1 MLYYSLEQQIASV
14 SQIKKETVI
23 FMSIKLPY
31 KILSGLAAV
40 IMVTCLCFYSEHQ
53 LKATIAGKSAEGIAV
68 PVIMYHH
75 ILEQSNR
82 WGAYVISPKQFQSD
96 LKFLKEQGYTAVS
109 GQQLID
115 YTEHNTPLPE
125 KPVLITFDDGY
136 ESNYTKSLPILEKYK
151 VPALFFMV
159 SDYINA
165 DGYLSA
171 EQLAELGK
179 NPYIT
184 IGSHTDK
191 IHNLSP
197 EEANHLYMSRYM
209 TDSVINDISTSM
221 SKLEAVCGKPV
232 RYLSYPYGIYSQ
244 ATDILLKQKYNGLIT
259 FCSREEK
266 ETLPCGFVAPLGR
279 FNRSLSFQFK

>member
-1 MLYYSLEQQIASV
+1 MLISVALVISSSASAMP
-14 SQIKKETVI
+14 IFDRHGHVI
-23 FMSIKLPY
+23 VLTY
-31 KILSGLAAV
+31 HKI
-40 IMVTCLCFYSEHQ
+40 SEN
-53 LKATIAGKSAEGIAV
+53 SSEWSD
-68 PVIMYHH
+68 YC
-75 ILEQSNR
+75 
-82 WGAYVISPKQFQSD
+82 ISPKMFD
-96 LKFLKEQGYTAVS
+96 DDIKFLSVQGYSFVTA
-109 GQQLID
+109 
-115 YTEHNTPLPE
+115 TELATVD
-125 KPVLITFDDGY
+125 KTKKTVVITFDDGY

-184 IGSHTDK
+184 LGSHTDK

-279 FNRSLSFQFK
+279 FNRSLNFQFK

>member
-1 MLYYSLEQQIASV
+1 MRKKFLFLYVMICMLGSTAYA
-14 SQIKKETVI
+14 
-23 FMSIKLPY
+23 LPY
-31 KILSGLAAV
+31 TTKADVTILMYHLISDNSDEWSDYCISSQTFENDIKTLLAKGYTFMAP
-40 IMVTCLCFYSEHQ
+40 SELTQ
-53 LKATIAGKSAEGIAV
+53 PVKAGKYA
-68 PVIMYHH
+68 
-75 ILEQSNR
+75 
-82 WGAYVISPKQFQSD
+82 
-96 LKFLKEQGYTAVS
+96 
-109 GQQLID
+109 
-115 YTEHNTPLPE
+115 
-125 KPVLITFDDGY
+125 LITFDDGY

-151 VPALFFMV
+151 IPALFFMV

-232 RYLSYPYGIYSQ
+232 KYLSYPYGIYSQ

-279 FNRSLSFQFK
+279 FNRSLNFQFK